1 MRRSLVTEGAPDG
14 TRPCGV
20 DGCRLRRGWR
30 VPGAKVRGASGRGLL
45 GRDSRQR
52 GVLALG
58 LVVGA
63 LGKPYA
69 CAQAAMRCTQAGSLA
84 YFARVGGSLAA
95 GFFSASRFEIF
106 LRKFLEFQQLV
117 VSLANTLVNVF
128 GLACSSFS
136 LSCCNFISFLHF
148 DFDQIYFPHRSSS
161 DVRTSCASCT
171 AGCWRTMFDLKLFE
185 LAS

>member
-1 MRRSLVTEGAPDG
+1 MGPGPAGSTDAVCVVAGGSPEPRSVEPLAAVCLEET
-14 TRPCGV
+14 
-20 DGCRLRRGWR
+20 
-30 VPGAKVRGASGRGLL
+30 
-45 GRDSRQR
+45 SRQR
-52 GVLALG
+52 GALALG
-58 LVVGA
+58 FVVGA

-69 CAQAAMRCTQAGSLA
+69 CAQAAMRFTQAGSLA
-84 YFARVGGSLAA
+84 YFARVGGSFAA
-95 GFFSASRFEIF
+95 GFFCASRFEIF

-136 LSCCNFISFLHF
+136 LRCCNSTSFLHF

-171 AGCWRTMFDLKLFE
+171 AGCWRTKLNVFQYE
-185 LAS
+185 N

>member
-1 MRRSLVTEGAPDG
+1 MGPGPAGSTDAVCVVAGGSPEPRSVEPLAAVCLEET
-14 TRPCGV
+14 
-20 DGCRLRRGWR
+20 
-30 VPGAKVRGASGRGLL
+30 
-45 GRDSRQR
+45 SRQR

-136 LSCCNFISFLHF
+136 LRCCNSTSFLHF